1 VWDEDGP
8 IPIVNKSKAERVI
21 RNVIIQLPGPTL
33 GKSPSEDRAG
43 IDSVDKPTRF
53 DTLPT

>member
-21 RNVIIQLPGPTL
+21 RKVGIELPGQAL
-33 GKSPSEDRAG
+33 GKSSSEDRAG

-53 DTLPT
+53 DTLCT

>member
-21 RNVIIQLPGPTL
+21 RSGGIELPGLKL
-33 GKSPSEDRAG
+33 GKPPSADRAV
-43 IDSVDKPTRF
+43 IHFVDKPTHF
-53 DTLPT
+53 DTLST